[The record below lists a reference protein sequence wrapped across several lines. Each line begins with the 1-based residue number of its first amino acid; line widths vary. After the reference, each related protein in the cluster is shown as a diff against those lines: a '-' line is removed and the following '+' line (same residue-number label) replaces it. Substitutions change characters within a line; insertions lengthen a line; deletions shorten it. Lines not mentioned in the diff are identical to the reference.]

1 MITLCFL
8 IALSALFS
16 STETSYSSVNM
27 IRLKQ
32 VAKSGNKKVKLAYA
46 MSKNFTAVITTIL
59 IGNNVVNIL
68 AISLATALLTEIFR
82 SSGIALAKT
91 IMAILI
97 LIFGEIAPKIVAKAK
112 ADSVVLFV
120 ARPLHFML
128 LLFRP
133 FSIVVEKI

>member
-97 LIFGEIAPKIVAKAK
+97 LIFDEIAPKIVAKAK